1 MADNTKGK
9 KKAIVVGAGVGGT
22 ATAARLAHAG
32 LDVEV
37 YEKNDF
43 SGGRCSLIHHD
54 GYRFDQVSTS
64 ILYCLAIELSDT
76 GHWLIR
82 VQGPSLFLLPP
93 LFHQL
98 YTDLGTTLAEHID
111 LLQCHPNYVIHYHD
125 GEKVTLSSDRAQLR
139 QEVEK
144 WEGPGGGEKLDAFLA
159 YVHSS
164 SSTGRE

>member
-1 MADNTKGK
+1 MQET
-9 KKAIVVGAGVGGT
+9 
-22 ATAARLAHAG
+22 RRS
-32 LDVEV
+32 EQ
-37 YEKNDF
+37 E
-43 SGGRCSLIHHD
+43 LI
-54 GYRFDQVSTS
+54 Y
-64 ILYCLAIELSDT
+64 
-76 GHWLIR
+76 
-82 VQGPSLFLLPP
+82 QGPSLFLLPP

-159 YVHSS
+159 YVSLGKRADGNREGALHASLS
-164 SSTGRE
+164 YSLVLSKAFPSFFSLLQPAFLKNFFNLHVLDSLYGRCSKYFMTERMRRAFSFGSM